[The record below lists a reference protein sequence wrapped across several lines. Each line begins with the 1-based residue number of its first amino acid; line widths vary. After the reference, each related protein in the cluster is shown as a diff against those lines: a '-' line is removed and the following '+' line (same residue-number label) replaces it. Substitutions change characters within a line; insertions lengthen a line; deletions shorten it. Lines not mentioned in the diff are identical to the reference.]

1 MTVPQVNPARHQ
13 RAPRPEHGPG
23 WTRAAARLPC
33 PPSPAAGPVPAAFN
47 PPASPSPFS
56 SQTKKQLSASRFFSY
71 LVIPQVISVNSGK
84 QPHLALFSTD
94 ELFFAW
100 HMDGPRKPAGF
111 GKAVGRAYDRGKPT
125 AAPPQQGQSRGGGC
139 TCLPR
144 QPLFA
149 AALRTQLG
157 KALGTTTHGVN
168 TGYCR

>member
-23 WTRAAARLPC
+23 WTRAAARLPS

-47 PPASPSPFS
+47 PPASPSPVS

-71 LVIPQVISVNSGK
+71 LVIPQVISENSRK

-94 ELFFAW
+94 ELFFVW

-125 AAPPQQGQSRGGGC
+125 AAGTEPGRGVHLPPPTAAFCSCFTNTAGKSARNHHSRCEYGI
-139 TCLPR
+139 L
-144 QPLFA
+144 
-149 AALRTQLG
+149 
-157 KALGTTTHGVN
+157 
-168 TGYCR
+168 